1 MAIFLHC
8 SLILRAEVLS
18 CFAAVSVWLPQSFQC
33 LYDLS
38 SVPAVVTEA
47 AAVSIPGVVLVAAIT
62 PVATA
67 ASVLLCACAYGCAY
81 VSACF
86 SFL

>member
-1 MAIFLHC
+1 MAVFFHC
-8 SLILRAEVLS
+8 SLIFRAEVLS

-38 SVPAVVTEA
+38 SVPAVVTQA
-47 AAVSIPGVVLVAAIT
+47 AAVSMPGLVLVSAVT

-67 ASVLLCACAYGCAY
+67 AFMATMGLLW
-81 VSACF
+81 
-86 SFL
+86 LL

>member
-1 MAIFLHC
+1 MDVFLHC
-8 SLILRAEVLS
+8 SLIFSAEGLC
-18 CFAAVSVWLPQSFQC
+18 CFAAVTVWLPQSFQC

-47 AAVSIPGVVLVAAIT
+47 AAVSMPGVVLLAAIT

-67 ASVLLCACAYGCAY
+67 ASVLLCACCGYMWQ
-81 VSACF
+81 
-86 SFL
+86 L

>member
-1 MAIFLHC
+1 MAVFFHC
-8 SLILRAEVLS
+8 SLIFRAEVLS

-47 AAVSIPGVVLVAAIT
+47 AAVSMTGVVLVAAIT
-62 PVATA
+62 LGATA
-67 ASVLLCACAYGCAY
+67 ACVATMCLPWLL
-81 VSACF
+81 
-86 SFL
+86 

>member
-1 MAIFLHC
+1 MAVFLHC
-8 SLILRAEVLS
+8 SLIFRAEVLS
-18 CFAAVSVWLPQSFQC
+18 CFAAVTVRLPQSFQC

-47 AAVSIPGVVLVAAIT
+47 AAVSMPGVVRVAAVT

-67 ASVLLCACAYGCAY
+67 ASMATMCLLW
-81 VSACF
+81 
-86 SFL
+86 LL

>member
-1 MAIFLHC
+1 MAVFLHC
-8 SLILRAEVLS
+8 SLTLRAEVLS
-18 CFAAVSVWLPQSFQC
+18 CFAAVTVWLPQSFQC

-47 AAVSIPGVVLVAAIT
+47 AAVSMPGVVLVAAVT

-67 ASVLLCACAYGCAY
+67 ASMATMCLLR
-81 VSACF
+81 
-86 SFL
+86 LL